1 MIYTAET
8 KQKMDSIMEAFA
20 EYIQEQSYFDI
31 LYSEKV
37 GYIRIIAE
45 MPEAES
51 PMVIETPD
59 SLVETIIGD
68 VADDLIAEKLR
79 KPLPEDEDLPE
90 ERKAEIYQQ
99 IIESVGRIG
108 EDREHYL
115 DLARNYC
122 QNRFEKRADGEI

>member
-79 KPLPEDEDLPE
+79 KPLPEEI
-90 ERKAEIYQQ
+90 KAEIYQQ